1 MRKLML
7 LVLSAA
13 LTLPMLAANK
23 SFNNVPVVDVKCSQK
38 ASADPDAHTRSC
50 LLMCQESGFGIV
62 TAEHQ
67 FIKFDKEGNARV
79 LEALKTSQKKDH
91 LRVDVSGEVESDIL
105 KVKTIKLL

>member
-13 LTLPMLAANK
+13 LTLPLMAADR

-38 ASADPDAHTRSC
+38 AAADPDAHTRAC

-62 TAEHQ
+62 TEGHQ
-67 FIKFDKEGNARV
+67 IIKFDKEGNARV
-79 LEALKTSQKKDH
+79 LEALKNSQKKDH
-91 LRVDVSGEVESDIL
+91 LRVDVSGDVESDTL